1 MKPVALAAHVA
12 ALALAGWALLQLLGL
27 GGSEHIVVWLIGAV
41 IVHDA
46 LIWPAYT
53 GADRAARRGRP
64 AGWSN
69 YVRVPLGISALLAL
83 IYFPVMLGKGEAAYT
98 RVSGREWDGYVLRW
112 LLACAAL
119 FAVSGVVYLFRSRA
133 GSSS

>member
-1 MKPVALAAHVA
+1 MRPAALAAHIA
-12 ALALAGWALLQLLGL
+12 AVVLAGWALLQLLGL
-27 GGSEHIVVWLIGAV
+27 GGSEHIVAWLLGAV

-69 YVRVPLGISALLAL
+69 FVRVPVGISVLLAL
-83 IYFPVMLGKGEAAYT
+83 VYFPVILGKGDAAYT
-98 RVSGREWDGYVLRW
+98 RVSGREWDGYALRW
-112 LLACAAL
+112 IIVSAAL
-119 FAVSGVVYLFRSRA
+119 FALSGIAYLVRSRA

>member
-1 MKPVALAAHVA
+1 MRPAALVAHVA

-27 GGSEHIVVWLIGAV
+27 GGSEHIVAWLLGAV

-69 YVRVPLGISALLAL
+69 FVRVPLGISALLAL
-83 IYFPVMLGKGEAAYT
+83 VYFPIMLGKGEAVYT
-98 RVSGREWDGYVLRW
+98 RVSGRAWDGYALRW
-112 LLACAAL
+112 VVVSAAL
-119 FAVSGVVYLFRSRA
+119 FALSGIVYLVRTRA